1 MNELGPTP
9 PPRHRQ
15 LGALVCAQAPP
26 VGPRLAG
33 EPERPSIARLSRW
46 DRLVVLVGLTGIV
59 GLSWASV
66 CERHRSGNDDDAQ
79 AMILVVTDGYVLA
92 EIYCN

>member
-9 PPRHRQ
+9 PPRHRR
-15 LGALVCAQAPP
+15 LGALVSAQAPP

-33 EPERPSIARLSRW
+33 EPERPSIARLSRR

-59 GLSWASV
+59 GLSWAY
-66 CERHRSGNDDDAQ
+66 
-79 AMILVVTDGYVLA
+79 LYVSAIEVETMMMLKP
-92 EIYCN
+92 

>member
-1 MNELGPTP
+1 MNELGPKP

-15 LGALVCAQAPP
+15 LGALLSAQAPP

-33 EPERPSIARLSRW
+33 EPERPSIAWLSRR

-59 GLSWASV
+59 GAVNLGARTTSMKRWLYLS
-66 CERHRSGNDDDAQ
+66 R
-79 AMILVVTDGYVLA
+79 IA
-92 EIYCN
+92 E